1 MKKFIIIAFILVG
14 AISCTTDFSDWNSDP
29 KKATEVPAS
38 TLFSNAERNL
48 ARTMKNQNVN
58 INIFNFMAQYWTA
71 TTYPDEANYDLGTRD
86 VPGNFWNAIYR
97 DVLIDLKEATIVL
110 NAKTATLAPELLAKN
125 QNQLAIVSIL
135 EVYSYHVLV
144 DVFGDVPFT
153 NALDIDNPSPTYD
166 NDTDIYATLF
176 TKLDAAIA
184 NLDEN
189 AGSFDS
195 ADFIYN
201 GDVKSWNKFA
211 NSLKLRM
218 ALRVKDG
225 AKITSAISGGLFES
239 NADNAAF
246 QFLASDPY
254 ANPLWENLVQS
265 GRSDVLVS
273 DTFVN
278 IIAPLND
285 PRATAYMADNIDPY
299 TGGPY
304 GANNSFNSY
313 THLGEI
319 FHEPDFEGIIL
330 DYAEVKFLLAEAAA
344 RGLGG
349 VSNAETHYNEAIT
362 ASIEYW
368 VSDADA
374 ATYLAQPSVAYDAL
388 NWDMSIGMQ
397 KYIALYSRGFEAWAS
412 WRIFEYPILNA
423 PETADSS
430 AEGLVPVRFTYPADE
445 SQRNGPNYEAA
456 SSAIGGDKFT
466 TKVFWD
472 AN

>member
-1 MKKFIIIAFILVG
+1 MKKFIIIAFILLG
-14 AISCTTDFSDWNSDP
+14 AISCTNDFSAWNVDP

-38 TLFSNAERNL
+38 TLYSNAQRNL
-48 ARTMKNQNVN
+48 VRTMKDQNVN

-97 DVLIDLKEATIVL
+97 NVLIDLKEAAIVL
-110 NAKTATLAPELLAKN
+110 NEETATLAPALLAKN
-125 QNQLAIVSIL
+125 KNQIALVSIL

-153 NALDIDNPSPTYD
+153 NALDIDNPSPSYD
-166 NDTDIYATLF
+166 NDTEIYAALF

-184 NLDEN
+184 NLDSS
-189 AGSFDS
+189 ASSFGS
-195 ADFIYN
+195 ADFIYG
-201 GDVKSWNKFA
+201 GDVASWIKFA

-218 ALRVKDG
+218 ALRVKD
-225 AKITSAISGGLFES
+225 ASKITSAVAGGVFES

-246 QFLASDPY
+246 KFLSSDPY
-254 ANPLWENLVQS
+254 SNPLWENLVQS

-278 IIAPLND
+278 IIVPLND
-285 PRATAYMADNIDPY
+285 PRIPAYMDDNKDPY
-299 TGGPY
+299 VGGPY

-313 THLGEI
+313 THLGAI
-319 FHEPDFEGIIL
+319 FHEPDYEGVIL

-349 VSNAETHYNEAIT
+349 VTNAETHYNEAIT
-362 ASIEYW
+362 ASLDYW
-368 VSDADA
+368 VPGSDAA
-374 ATYLAQPSVAYDAL
+374 AYLAQSSVSYDAA
-388 NWDMSIGMQ
+388 NWDESIGMQ
-397 KYIALYSRGFEAWAS
+397 KYIALYSRGFEGWSS
-412 WRIFEYPILNA
+412 WRVFGYPELIA
-423 PETADSS
+423 PATADSS
-430 AEGLVPVRFTYPADE
+430 AEGLVPVRYTYPADE
-445 SQRNGPNYEAA
+445 PERNGANYDAA

-466 TKVFWD
+466 TRVFWN